1 MDEEKGRLPD
11 AEKDWAFEESQRRE
25 SWKTPE
31 VYLEKL
37 SAFSRM
43 LRLAGLSVSPRETED
58 ASRLLIDLG
67 LENREQ
73 VKTALRTVYAKSRE
87 EQLTFDRTFDGFF
100 ISEEK
105 MRQQAKE
112 QMERERELQQ
122 HRQEAEEELQL
133 NGQPMDLDESQ
144 RETYAAMPE
153 EARQRLRNFMEKYR
167 GTAERNPKLYGD
179 FIHSVFARAIMEQ
192 QMLMENAGLGGQEV
206 DPEIGLMYREI
217 SEFQD
222 TEIPKAIEIIQSV
235 ARQINGE
242 LSMKRK
248 AGGHTGKLD
257 FRRTIRKGLET
268 GGSLYHLRYRKKRA
282 HRKHLVLL
290 CDVSGSMVQF
300 SEFALRFIQSLNQV
314 SDNSRVFLFSET
326 MTEADAFQL
335 QNMDLFRGFVKD
347 SGLFGRGT
355 DLGTALEQLC
365 SQKIPALNASTT
377 LLILSDTKT
386 IDQPRAVRALQ
397 EAKRQAGRVI
407 WLNPIPEGK
416 WKYLGSVQT
425 MAAICPMVSCS
436 TLRELAGACRRLV
449 QNT

>member
-1 MDEEKGRLPD
+1 MTDPG
-11 AEKDWAFEESQRRE
+11 
-25 SWKTPE
+25 

-43 LRLAGLSVSPRETED
+43 LRLEGLAVSPRETED
-58 ASRLLIDLG
+58 AGRLLIDLG
-67 LENREQ
+67 LTDRNR

-87 EQLTFDRTFDGFF
+87 EQITFDRVFDGFF

-105 MRQQAKE
+105 MRRQAKE
-112 QMERERELQQ
+112 QMEREKELEQ

-133 NGQPMDLDESQ
+133 NGQPMDLDEKQ

-153 EARQRLRNFMEKYR
+153 DARQRLRSFMEKYR

-179 FIHSVFARAIMEQ
+179 FIHSVFARAILEQ
-192 QMLMENAGLGGQEV
+192 QMLMENAGLGGQEA
-206 DPEIGLMYREI
+206 DPDIGILYRDI
-217 SEFQD
+217 SEFKD
-222 TEIPKAIEIIQSV
+222 TEIPKAISIIQTV

-242 LSMKRK
+242 LSAKRK

-268 GGSLYHLRYRKKRA
+268 GGSFYRLKYRKKRA

-314 SDNSRVFLFSET
+314 SDSSRVFLFSET
-326 MTEADAFQL
+326 VVEADAFKL
-335 QNMDLFRGFVKD
+335 QNMDLFRDFVRE
-347 SGLFGRGT
+347 SGIYGKGT
-355 DLGTALEQLC
+355 DLGSALAELC
-365 SQKIPALNASTT
+365 TRKPPVLGSAAT

-386 IDQPRAVRALQ
+386 IDQSRALAALQ
-397 EAKRQAGRVI
+397 EARRMTGKVI
-407 WLNPIPEGK
+407 WLNPIPESK
-416 WKYLGSVQT
+416 WQYIRSVQA
-425 MAAICPMVSCS
+425 MASVCPMVSCS
-436 TLRELAGACRRLV
+436 TLRELAQACRRLA
-449 QNT
+449 QA